1 MLLGGGK
8 NMDKNNKVVKFVKD
22 NWMGFLIGIL
32 VGYLLM
38 KYVFA

>member
-1 MLLGGGK
+1 
-8 NMDKNNKVVKFVKD
+8 MDKNSKIVKFVKD

>member
-1 MLLGGGK
+1 
-8 NMDKNNKVVKFVKD
+8 MDKNSKIVKFFND